1 MSSLRQPSEA
11 LSRRQKDVMK
21 LLTHTYL
28 QHGKPDRA
36 LVLLHALRSLA
47 PSDALNEKLLAYA
60 YVRSSRPYEAMLLL
74 DALIERGDASAEVH
88 LMRGQAYA
96 QMGRMSDAAWAMRH
110 YVEARGGIHLAGG
123 A

>member
-1 MSSLRQPSEA
+1 MSFLRHPSEA
-11 LSRRQKDVMK
+11 FSRRQKDVLK
-21 LLTHTYL
+21 LLAHTYL

-36 LVLLHALRSLA
+36 LVLLHALHSLS
-47 PSDALNEKLLAYA
+47 PNDALNEKLLAYA
-60 YVRSSRPYEAMLLL
+60 YVRSRRPYEAMLLL
-74 DALIERGDASAEVH
+74 DSLIERGDASAEVH

-110 YVEARGGIHLAGG
+110 YVEARGGIQRAGE